1 MALIGDLVANMKV
14 NSSAWSSGLNR
25 SRGKL
30 DKFEKSTSS
39 SMSRMSAGFAKLAAV
54 AGAAFASAKLVS
66 GINQSMQAIDKL
78 AKTSDKLGLTT
89 EALAGLR
96 HAAELTGAG
105 TKTLDMGL
113 QRMTRRIADASMGTG
128 EAVKALNELGLSAER
143 LNAMSPDE
151 QFRQIAGAM
160 ANVDGQSNKVR
171 LAFKLFDSE
180 GVNLVNTLALG
191 ADGLQDVQDEAER
204 LGLAINRVDAAKI
217 EMANDAITK
226 MQAAFGGVVN
236 TLAIKL
242 SPVILSVTNQFTE
255 MGVSATN
262 STNQIG
268 GSWRGLMRAIAF
280 GADILGSFRL
290 LWDQMAI
297 TATQGIGDILR
308 DMKSLGDTIA
318 SVVNMI
324 PGMSVK
330 VPKSLD
336 ITIAAMDAM
345 QSKMQRDLDNK
356 MLGPSAGEKMM
367 KDFDEAIEQAKR
379 MQDQIAKPVQMP
391 VMPMLNYAELSDG
404 LSRFFSPIGDAIS
417 RMFAGNDSGRS
428 DNGDR
433 AARLANTQ
441 EFFSTLY
448 AAQRGSQADPQTKIQ
463 EHTKMAADIL
473 ETASSTLQSIDQ
485 YLRDLT
491 IAEAT

>member
-1 MALIGDLVANMKV
+1 MALIGDLVANLTV
-14 NSSAWSSGLNR
+14 NSSAWSSGLDR
-25 SRGKL
+25 SRSKL
-30 DKFEKSTSS
+30 DKFEKSSTSAVS
-39 SMSRMSAGFAKLAAV
+39 KISAGFAKLAAV
-54 AGAAFASAKLVS
+54 AGTAFASARLVS

-78 AKTSDKLGLTT
+78 AKTADKLGLTT

-105 TKTLDMGL
+105 TQTLDMGL

-128 EAVKALNELGLSAER
+128 EAVKALDELGLSAQS
-143 LNAMSPDE
+143 LAAMSPDE

-191 ADGLQDVQDEAER
+191 ADGLQEVQDEAGR

-226 MQAAFGGVVN
+226 MQAAIGGVVN

-242 SPVILSVTNQFTE
+242 SPIILSVTNQFTE

-268 GSWRGLMRAIAF
+268 GSWRGFMRAIAF

-297 TATQGIGDILR
+297 TATEGIGDILR

-318 SVVNMI
+318 SVVNMV
-324 PGMSVK
+324 PGMSIE

-345 QSKMQRDLDNK
+345 QSKMQRDLDNRL
-356 MLGPSAGEKMM
+356 LGPSAGEKMM
-367 KDFDEAIEQAKR
+367 KDFDAAIEQAKR
-379 MQDQIAKPVQMP
+379 MQEQIAKPVEVP

-404 LSRFFSPIGDAIS
+404 LSRFFSPIGEMIS
-417 RMFAGNDSGRS
+417 GMFQGREAGRS
-428 DNGDR
+428 DSGDR
-433 AARLANTQ
+433 AARLAGTQ
-441 EFFSTLY
+441 EFFSTIF
-448 AAQRGSQADPQTKIQ
+448 AAQRGSQQDPQAKIEHHTKI
-463 EHTKMAADIL
+463 AADLL
-473 ETASSTLQSIDQ
+473 EAASGTLQSIDR

-491 IAEAT
+491 VAEAT